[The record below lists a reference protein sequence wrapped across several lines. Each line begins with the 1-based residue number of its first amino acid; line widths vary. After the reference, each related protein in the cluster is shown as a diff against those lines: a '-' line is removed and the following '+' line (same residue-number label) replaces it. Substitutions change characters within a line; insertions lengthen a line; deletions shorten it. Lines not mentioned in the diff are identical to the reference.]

1 MSVHLAHDIWN
12 ELRRYLSTP
21 DRAEAADSLVA
32 VLIDNDHDAED
43 IRTAFKGDNDV
54 KKALQSYLDDA
65 EVDMHEDDSDDEFDD
80 DFDDNYR

>member
-21 DRAEAADSLVA
+21 DRAEAADSVVS

-43 IRTAFKGDNDV
+43 ILAAFKGDKDI
-54 KKALQSYLDDA
+54 KQALASYLEDVGPD
-65 EVDMHEDDSDDEFDD
+65 HEEQEDYDEDE
-80 DFDDNYR
+80 Y